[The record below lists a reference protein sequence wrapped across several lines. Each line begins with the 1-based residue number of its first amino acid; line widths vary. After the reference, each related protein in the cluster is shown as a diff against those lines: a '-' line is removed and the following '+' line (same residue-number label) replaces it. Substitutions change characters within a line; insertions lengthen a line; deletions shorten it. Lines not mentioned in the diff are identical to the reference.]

1 MAMNMKCP
9 ECEHEFEIEE
19 SQQAQDNQA
28 KALAAQKKEFAKK
41 LIAQKKEL
49 EAAQEEKRSS
59 DINAEVKKQL
69 KEKQAEALAA
79 QKKEFAKKL
88 IAQKK
93 ELEAAQEKK
102 KSSDINAEVE
112 KQLKVKEVTWKKN
125 ANRETQEFANKRV
138 DKEIQPYI
146 AKEGE
151 YKLQIERL
159 TTSITK
165 LEQQSTRSQ
174 MPEIKGES
182 AEDRLKEDLVN
193 RFVDKKDSD
202 KGDRIEDI
210 PKGKLGAD
218 FKHYVKHNKQEIG
231 MMLIERK
238 STKNFQQK
246 WIKKLKKDMEK
257 SEANIGVIV
266 TDNMAKKHKSV
277 GIYKEISD
285 IFVLK
290 ADGAIDNIAL
300 LRELMIASRDQERY
314 EKLSQNKKVLLHVFE
329 YIGKGKGKGYLE
341 EYGNSIIERN
351 KLKNDRNTEHK
362 KWMKKEENS
371 ILNQAENYMKLI
383 KGFNEAS
390 QNKLNLIDAKIL
402 ITDETVD

>member
-1 MAMNMKCP
+1 MVMAMNMKCP
-9 ECEHEFEIEE
+9 EGEHEFEIEE

-28 KALAAQKKEFAKK
+28 KALAAQEKEFAKK
-41 LIAQKKEL
+41 LIAQKTEL
-49 EAAQEEKRSS
+49 EATH
-59 DINAEVKKQL
+59 
-69 KEKQAEALAA
+69 
-79 QKKEFAKKL
+79 
-88 IAQKK
+88 
-93 ELEAAQEKK
+93 EKK

-112 KQLKVKEVTWKKN
+112 KQVKEKEVTWKKN

-193 RFVDKKDSD
+193 RFVNKKDSD

-238 STKNFQQK
+238 STRNFQQK

-266 TDNMAKKHKSV
+266 TDNMPKKQKDV
-277 GIYKEISD
+277 GIYRKTSN

-290 ADGAIDNIAL
+290 AVGAIDYIFL
-300 LRELMIASRDQERY
+300 LRELMITNRNQEGY
-314 EKLSQNKKVLLHVFE
+314 KKLSQDEKVLLRVFE
-329 YIGKGKGKGYLE
+329 YIGKGKGKGYVE
-341 EYGNSIIERN
+341 EWGNSIVERN

-402 ITDETVD
+402 ITDETDD

>member
-1 MAMNMKCP
+1 MVMAMNMQCP
-9 ECEHEFEIEE
+9 ECGHEFEIEE

-28 KALAAQKKEFAKK
+28 KALEAQEKEFAKK
-41 LIAQKKEL
+41 LIAQKTEL
-49 EAAQEEKRSS
+49 EAAH
-59 DINAEVKKQL
+59 
-69 KEKQAEALAA
+69 
-79 QKKEFAKKL
+79 
-88 IAQKK
+88 
-93 ELEAAQEKK
+93 EKK

-112 KQLKVKEVTWKKN
+112 KQVKEKQAKALAVQEKEFAKKLIAQKTELEATHEKKKSSDINAEVEKQVKEKEVTWKKN

-182 AEDRLKEDLVN
+182 AELRLKKQLID
-193 RFVDKKDSD
+193 RFKDM
-202 KGDRIEDI
+202 GDRTEDI
-210 PKGKLGAD
+210 RKGKSGAD
-218 FKHYVKHNKQEIG
+218 FKHYVNHEQQEIG

-238 STKNFQQK
+238 STKSFQET
-246 WIKKLKKDMEK
+246 WITKLKKDMEK

-266 TDNMAKKHKSV
+266 TDNMAKKHKGV

-290 ADGAIDNIAL
+290 AVGAIDYIFL
-300 LRELMIASRDQERY
+300 LRELMITNRNQEGY
-314 EKLSQNKKVLLHVFE
+314 KKLSQDEKVLLRVFE
-329 YIGKGKGKGYLE
+329 YIGKGKGKGYVE
-341 EYGNSIIERN
+341 EWGNSIVERN